1 MSIVVRPVRF
11 TDDVAAMQAF
21 LEVLGLQPRISFNRP
36 GWVDLA
42 GSAGLVALHDAATS
56 ATGGVHGETRLSF
69 EVDDAE
75 AAAKSLQ
82 DQGIATTVIDESFG
96 RFLELGDPL
105 GDPVIADEVQRDLY
119 GYTRH
124 EIDETRP
131 APVVVPVRFT
141 DEAAAY
147 DGFLRAL
154 GLTGTPEPGG
164 YTTYVAPDGGGE
176 VGVHY
181 VYSDDLPV
189 VTSEHAVAQ
198 LTFAITGGLD
208 ELQQALEAEGFALTR
223 VEEDF
228 GSFIDITDPDGQ
240 SVQVHQR

>member
-1 MSIVVRPVRF
+1 M
-11 TDDVAAMQAF
+11 
-21 LEVLGLQPRISFNRP
+21 
-36 GWVDLA
+36 
-42 GSAGLVALHDAATS
+42 
-56 ATGGVHGETRLSF
+56 
-69 EVDDAE
+69 
-75 AAAKSLQ
+75 
-82 DQGIATTVIDESFG
+82 
-96 RFLELGDPL
+96 
-105 GDPVIADEVQRDLY
+105 IADEVQRDLY

-124 EIDETRP
+124 EVDETRP

-189 VTSEHAVAQ
+189 VRSEHAVAH

-208 ELQQALEAEGFALTR
+208 DLQQALAGQGFALTR
-223 VEEDF
+223 FDEDF
-228 GSFIDITDPDGQ
+228 GSFIDVTDPDGQ

>member
-1 MSIVVRPVRF
+1 M
-11 TDDVAAMQAF
+11 
-21 LEVLGLQPRISFNRP
+21 
-36 GWVDLA
+36 
-42 GSAGLVALHDAATS
+42 
-56 ATGGVHGETRLSF
+56 
-69 EVDDAE
+69 
-75 AAAKSLQ
+75 
-82 DQGIATTVIDESFG
+82 
-96 RFLELGDPL
+96 
-105 GDPVIADEVQRDLY
+105 IADEVQRDLY

-124 EIDETRP
+124 EVDPSRP

-141 DEAAAY
+141 DEAEAY

-189 VTSEHAVAQ
+189 VRSEHAVAH

-208 ELQQALEAEGFALTR
+208 DLQQALQARDSRSLVSTR
-223 VEEDF
+223 TSARSSTSPTRTASRSRCTSV
-228 GSFIDITDPDGQ
+228 DGGPPGP
-240 SVQVHQR
+240 

>member
-11 TDDVAAMQAF
+11 TDDVPAMQAF
-21 LEVLGLQPRISFNRP
+21 LELLGLQPRIEFNRP

-56 ATGGVHGETRLSF
+56 ATGGIHGETRLSF
-69 EVDDAE
+69 EVDDADG
-75 AAAKSLQ
+75 AAKSWQ

-96 RFLELGDPL
+96 RFLEMTDPL
-105 GDPVIADEVQRDLY
+105 GDPVIADEVQHDLY

-124 EIDETRP
+124 EVDETRP

-147 DGFLRAL
+147 DGFLHAL
-154 GLTGTPEPGG
+154 GLTGAPEPGG

-176 VGVHY
+176 VGVHH

-189 VTSEHAVAQ
+189 VRSEHAVAH

-223 VEEDF
+223 FDEDF
-228 GSFIDITDPDGQ
+228 GSFIDVTDPDGQ

>member
-1 MSIVVRPVRF
+1 MSIVVRPIRF

-21 LEVLGLQPRISFNRP
+21 LELLGLQPRIEFNRP

-42 GSAGLVALHDAATS
+42 GSAGLVALHDAASS

-75 AAAKSLQ
+75 AMARSLH
-82 DQGIATTVIDESFG
+82 DQGIATTVVDESFG
-96 RFLELGDPL
+96 RFLELTDPL
-105 GDPVIADEVQRDLY
+105 GAPLIADEVQRDLY

-124 EIDETRP
+124 EVDETRP

-141 DEAAAY
+141 DEAEAY
-147 DGFLRAL
+147 DGFLSAL
-154 GLTGTPEPGG
+154 GLSGQPEPGG

-181 VYSDDLPV
+181 VYSHDLPLV
-189 VTSEHAVAQ
+189 RSEHAVAH

-208 ELQQALEAEGFALTR
+208 DLQKSLEREGYAITR
-223 VEEDF
+223 FDEDF
-228 GSFIDITDPDGQ
+228 GSFIDVVDPDGQ

>member
-1 MSIVVRPVRF
+1 M
-11 TDDVAAMQAF
+11 
-21 LEVLGLQPRISFNRP
+21 
-36 GWVDLA
+36 
-42 GSAGLVALHDAATS
+42 
-56 ATGGVHGETRLSF
+56 
-69 EVDDAE
+69 
-75 AAAKSLQ
+75 
-82 DQGIATTVIDESFG
+82 
-96 RFLELGDPL
+96 
-105 GDPVIADEVQRDLY
+105 IADEVQHDLY

-124 EIDETRP
+124 EVDETRP

-141 DEAAAY
+141 DEADAY

-154 GLTGTPEPGG
+154 GLTGKPEPGG

-189 VTSEHAVAQ
+189 VRSEHAVAH

-223 VEEDF
+223 FDEDF
-228 GSFIDITDPDGQ
+228 GSFIDVIDPDGQ

>member
-1 MSIVVRPVRF
+1 
-11 TDDVAAMQAF
+11 MQAF
-21 LEVLGLQPRISFNRP
+21 LEVLGLQPRIEFNRP

-56 ATGGVHGETRLSF
+56 ATGGVHGETRLGF

-82 DQGIATTVIDESFG
+82 DQGIAATVIDESFG
-96 RFLELGDPL
+96 RFLKLGDRSAH
-105 GDPVIADEVQRDLY
+105 PVIADEVQRDLY

-124 EIDETRP
+124 EVDETRP

-147 DGFLRAL
+147 NGFLRAL

-189 VTSEHAVAQ
+189 VRAS
-198 LTFAITGGLD
+198 
-208 ELQQALEAEGFALTR
+208 TR
-223 VEEDF
+223 WP
-228 GSFIDITDPDGQ
+228 T
-240 SVQVHQR
+240 

>member
-1 MSIVVRPVRF
+1 M
-11 TDDVAAMQAF
+11 
-21 LEVLGLQPRISFNRP
+21 
-36 GWVDLA
+36 
-42 GSAGLVALHDAATS
+42 
-56 ATGGVHGETRLSF
+56 
-69 EVDDAE
+69 
-75 AAAKSLQ
+75 
-82 DQGIATTVIDESFG
+82 
-96 RFLELGDPL
+96 
-105 GDPVIADEVQRDLY
+105 IADEVQRDLY

-124 EIDETRP
+124 EVDETRP

-189 VTSEHAVAQ
+189 VTERARRGPLDVRDHRRARRA
-198 LTFAITGGLD
+198 AAGAGGK
-208 ELQQALEAEGFALTR
+208 GFALTR
-223 VEEDF
+223 FDEDF